1 MSEPVASTWA
11 AAFAAMARVGR
22 QAVSLGL
29 VVASGGN
36 LSARGADPAT
46 FAVTGRGTYLDRL
59 DPSSF
64 AIMGLDGTELA
75 GPTPSSEWKLH
86 QRTYRARPDVRAIVH
101 LHPEHTV
108 LLDALGKPLRL
119 LTLDHVAYVGRTARI
134 PFHPNGSDELADCA
148 ATAALE
154 CDCVILAF
162 HGCSTLGAT
171 VEDAYRVALNLE
183 SAARATYRM
192 LLLGD
197 ETTHFPTPA
206 QAPHGHS

>member
-1 MSEPVASTWA
+1 MSEPETSAWA
-11 AAFAAMARVGR
+11 GVFAAMAQVGG
-22 QAVSLGL
+22 QAVALGL

-64 AIMGLDGTELA
+64 AIMDLDGTEIA
-75 GPTPSSEWKLH
+75 GPRPSSEWKLH
-86 QRTYRARPDVRAIVH
+86 QRTYRARPDVHAIVH

-108 LLDALGKPLRL
+108 LLDALGRPLRL
-119 LTLDHVAYVGRTARI
+119 LTLDHIAYVGRTARI
-134 PFHPNGSDELADCA
+134 PFYPNGSDELADSA
-148 ATAALE
+148 AAAALD

-162 HGCSTLGAT
+162 HGCSTLGST
-171 VEDAYRVALNLE
+171 VDDAFRVALNLE

-206 QAPHGHS
+206 HAPHG